1 MSGRPADVREREL
14 KKVANVACKMGAKQ
28 IQVNLPSGTSIVIA
42 LVPDDDKPVGAD
54 EQITL

>member
-14 KKVANVACKMGAKQ
+14 KKVANVARKMGAKQ

>member
-1 MSGRPADVREREL
+1 
-14 KKVANVACKMGAKQ
+14 MGAKQ